1 MKKVLLLVASLGIFI
16 SCNQAEPKPGATDPL
31 RSYLYIYSGE
41 YINKAEVTIEERT
54 YDPKNGDL
62 QVQFGLRTSTPAGEF
77 QNKLMAFNEVGKI
90 HEFTH
95 FDQQGYPYGKKTP
108 LTPWCEKHI
117 DDFSKIDLVEILTP
131 EDVFLCFIYLHIKS
145 LIIYSTNQEIAGRPI
160 GADLSDLFCYVK
172 HPKLYSYPDLSE
184 SIPDYKSDPEKLT
197 LARLVELNMLPQVTS
212 HFVLPV
218 EMTKEERQTVNFKI
232 EMVVEDDVLGERDLS
247 AELTQ

>member
-1 MKKVLLLVASLGIFI
+1 MCFLF
-16 SCNQAEPKPGATDPL
+16 SCAPSNNPGKTRP
-31 RSYLYIYSGE
+31 IYNNLTILSGE
-41 YINKAEVTIEERT
+41 YLEDVKILVNKL
-54 YDPKNGDL
+54 YYPKNGCLQADL
-62 QVQFGLRTSTPAGEF
+62 WLQKNLPYSDDIFVDSLSIMYAIKVNGNIFGLT
-77 QNKLMAFNEVGKI
+77 QFN
-90 HEFTH
+90 
-95 FDQQGYPYGKKTP
+95 YLPYGALERETHI
-108 LTPWCEKHI
+108 TPWCEKHI

-131 EDVFLCFIYLHIKS
+131 KEASLSYMYLHIKS
-145 LIIYSTNQEIAGRPI
+145 LKIYSTNQEIAGRPI